1 MKQKKKNL
9 NQIQKTLKNPKSQ
22 MVERKRRMKKKTQ
35 KKKNKNKNKKITMN
49 QN

>member
-35 KKKNKNKNKKITMN
+35 KKKNKNKKITMN